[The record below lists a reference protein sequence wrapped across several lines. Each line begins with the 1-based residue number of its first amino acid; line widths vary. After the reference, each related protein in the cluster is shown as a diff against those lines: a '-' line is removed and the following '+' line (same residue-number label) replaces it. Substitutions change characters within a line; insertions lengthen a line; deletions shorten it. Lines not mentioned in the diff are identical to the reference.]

1 MVEAAYSLDCTKKY
15 ADRGRSFALEAEL
28 TLSKGSFT
36 ALMGPSGAG
45 KTTLLR
51 LLAGLEKPDN
61 GVIRASEAVWSSP
74 SAFVAPHRRH
84 IGYVFQDYALFPH
97 LNVKA
102 NIQYGFREEVDNA
115 WLEQLLTVFKI
126 QDLVNDRPASLSG
139 GQQQRVALAR
149 ALAAKPALILLDEPM
164 AALDFSLRNE
174 IRGELKQMLG
184 LLNTTA
190 VMATH
195 DLLEATILADHV
207 VWLEDGK
214 VLREG
219 TPREVLKAELLRLK
233 EQTRDI

>member
-15 ADRGRSFALEAEL
+15 ADRGRSFSLEAEL

-51 LLAGLEKPDN
+51 LLAGLEKPDS
-61 GVIRASEAVWSSP
+61 GVISASEFVWSSP
-74 SAFVAPHRRH
+74 SAFVAPHLRH

-102 NIQYGFREEVDNA
+102 NIQYGFREEVDNT

-126 QDLVNDRPASLSG
+126 QDLINDRPASLSG

-149 ALAAKPALILLDEPM
+149 ALAAKPALLLLDEPM

-214 VLREG
+214 VVREG
-219 TPREVLKAELLRLK
+219 APREVLKAELLRLK